1 MQPCAARRFH
11 VVRFRHFRGPHLK
24 RLMLLKLLLSLSFA
38 LLRNLFRCAQPI
50 IDWFSVPLI
59 RLTQLH

>member
-1 MQPCAARRFH
+1 
-11 VVRFRHFRGPHLK
+11 
-24 RLMLLKLLLSLSFA
+24 MLLKLLLSLSFA

-50 IDWFSVPLI
+50 IDGFSVPLI